1 MTFSEFKP
9 TFRHVPITSH
19 VFFVATPTESQSLES
34 ETLLILTMYRYFLHI
49 HPSGT
54 ELALSSSQNT
64 TNPKGAMSM
73 STNKRK
79 VIRTT
84 LGDLIAAVTDEVKP
98 FVRDQSGL
106 YMVVSHIINDVL
118 ARHRLPAAHRAT
130 SH

>member
-1 MTFSEFKP
+1 
-9 TFRHVPITSH
+9 
-19 VFFVATPTESQSLES
+19 
-34 ETLLILTMYRYFLHI
+34 
-49 HPSGT
+49 
-54 ELALSSSQNT
+54 
-64 TNPKGAMSM
+64 M

-98 FVRDQSGL
+98 FVRDPSGL

-118 ARHRLPAAHRAT
+118 ARHRLRAADRAA